1 VVVDEKDDPND
12 YGLIV
17 VKEDSPVQ
25 SLADLKGK
33 SIAFVNPYATAGRY
47 HAQAYLEEVGSL
59 GAGDFG
65 RYDYLGRYD
74 KVAEAVEAGEFE
86 AGALNE
92 HTFDDEVASGMPL
105 RRVGELFPTPFTAWV
120 ASTSLPEAVE
130 AALRAT
136 LLEMDDPAMLEAG
149 NVEGFV
155 EVDDSAFDITRQ
167 AMADHGE
174 DYPPTE

>member
-1 VVVDEKDDPND
+1 MNRLNRPRGPGGLAALLGLAMLTGSVQAQEPTPLVFSVTSDDHPSEIRKRYREFHRIIEEQLNNRLSDQQVVVQLAIAPTYEVVVDEKDDPND

-47 HAQAYLEEVGSL
+47 HAQAYLEEIGGL
-59 GAGDFG
+59 G
-65 RYDYLGRYD
+65 
-74 KVAEAVEAGEFE
+74 
-86 AGALNE
+86 
-92 HTFDDEVASGMPL
+92 
-105 RRVGELFPTPFTAWV
+105 
-120 ASTSLPEAVE
+120 
-130 AALRAT
+130 
-136 LLEMDDPAMLEAG
+136 AG